1 MAHELDFTRGQAAI
15 AYRGATPWHGL
26 GEHILPQDSI
36 DDIRIKAGLDYDVVK
51 PPVQYSTLTAG
62 DPYSA
67 AAAVLYGKASGQR
80 ESADRCVLYR
90 SDTGDDLS
98 VVSNKYQVVQPRQIV
113 EFYRD
118 LVEQYGFEIE
128 VVGALKGGRKVWAL
142 ANTGNAFQLRDKDDV
157 KGYLLLA
164 TSYDGTMATQA
175 RFTSVR
181 VVCNNTLSLAANERR
196 ADVTVPHSTTFDA
209 SKVKLDL
216 NIGPAWD
223 EYSRAA
229 REMTGRVVSRDET
242 VRFLLDVYYDLG
254 SKEEIAEFQ
263 ADEKKAKA
271 GEKLMLRLTKALFE
285 SPGAQLSSARGTLWG
300 ALNAVTYDVDHQLPS
315 RSQDTRLDK
324 AWFGA
329 GNNLKNRA
337 WQKALAMVG

>member
-26 GEHILPQDSI
+26 GETILPQDSI

-51 PPVQYSTLTAG
+51 TPVQYGYEKLG
-62 DPYSA
+62 PDM
-67 AAAVLYGKASGQR
+67 LR
-80 ESADRCVLYR
+80 EIRTRTSKDRCVLHR

-98 VVSNKYQVVQPRQIV
+98 VVSAKYQVVQPRQIV
-113 EFYRD
+113 EFYRN

-142 ANTGNAFQLRDKDDV
+142 ANTGNAFQLRDRDDV

-181 VVCNNTLSLAANERR
+181 VVCNNTLSLASGQGR

-209 SKVKLDL
+209 SKVQLDL
-216 NIGPAWD
+216 KIGPAWD
-223 EYSRAA
+223 EYQRAA

-242 VRFLLDVYYDLG
+242 VRFLLDVYYGLG

-263 ADEKKAKA
+263 ANEKNVKA

-329 GNNLKNRA
+329 GNNLKDRA